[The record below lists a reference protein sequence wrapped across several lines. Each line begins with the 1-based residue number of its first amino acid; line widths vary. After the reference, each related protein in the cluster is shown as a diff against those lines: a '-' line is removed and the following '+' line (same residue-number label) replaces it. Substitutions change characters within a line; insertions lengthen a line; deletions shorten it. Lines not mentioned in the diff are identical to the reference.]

1 MLMGVVNMN
10 TVVILEDSPD
20 FTRSISLLIDK
31 LKLNLEIIPCSL
43 VKDNGVYNYIIV
55 NNNLKTK
62 AENLNCSYCLVN
74 VDNLSEKEIST
85 SIYGNI
91 ITYGYGNKN
100 TVTVSSVG
108 DEEGHL
114 IYCLQRNL
122 NNNSFGMLEPI
133 EIPIHGEYHNEDEI
147 YAVISLIT
155 ISLIE
160 GIDIDYLR
168 KKIIEK

>member
-1 MLMGVVNMN
+1 MGVVSMN
-10 TVVILEDSPD
+10 TVVILEDNPD
-20 FTRSISLLIDK
+20 FTRSISFLIDK
-31 LKLNLEIIPCSL
+31 LRLNLEIIPYNL

-62 AENLNCSYCLVN
+62 AENLNCSYFLVN
-74 VDNLSEKEIST
+74 VDNLSHKEMRT
-85 SIYGNI
+85 SVYGNI

-122 NNNSFGMLEPI
+122 NNNSLGMLEPI
-133 EIPIHGEYHNEDEI
+133 EIPIQGQYHSDMEI
-147 YAVISLIT
+147 YAVIALIT

-160 GIDIDYLR
+160 GTDTDYLR

>member
-1 MLMGVVNMN
+1 MN

-20 FTRSISLLIDK
+20 FTRSISFLIDK
-31 LKLNLEIIPCSL
+31 LKLNLHIVPYNL

-74 VDNLSEKEIST
+74 VDNLSNKKISS

-122 NNNSFGMLEPI
+122 NNNSLGMLEPI
-133 EIPIHGEYHNEDEI
+133 EIPIQGQYYSDMEI
-147 YAVISLIT
+147 YAVIALIT

-160 GIDIDYLR
+160 GIDADYLR
-168 KKIIEK
+168 KKIIEKQFT